1 MRKFKESITPYIHQ
15 LYAIYN
21 TILPYTMQSRYS
33 RPSHLVINAIETDMK
48 NGNHNEKLKII
59 DELTRSLDLIKQSA
73 ESIERSVSRCIIK
86 RIRRIK
92 KGDSDDKIRRF
103 DKRVYLFSISS

>member
-1 MRKFKESITPYIHQ
+1 MVNINRRIEYAEPRSKEKRTLRKFKESITPYIHQ

-48 NGNHNEKLKII
+48 NGNHDEKLKII

-73 ESIERSVSRCIIK
+73 ESIDAACH
-86 RIRRIK
+86 
-92 KGDSDDKIRRF
+92 DA
-103 DKRVYLFSISS
+103 LFNAYNE